1 MNRRVRHALRGA
13 FIASLITIGTAPVWS
28 APVEASASAQ
38 AAMPAPLEK
47 QALEW
52 LAQLDGKDYQ
62 ASLKSAAAAFRAKVT
77 PEKWEE
83 GVKQLRSMLGE
94 TKSRKLVSTQRQ
106 TNPEGAPK
114 GEYQFLLFDTQFG
127 QKTVKENV
135 VFVKEPDGQWRVTG
149 YFIR

>member
-1 MNRRVRHALRGA
+1 MNRPVRHALQGV
-13 FIASLITIGTAPVWS
+13 FIASLMGLAS
-28 APVEASASAQ
+28 APVMAGPAAEPARAQ
-38 AAMPAPLEK
+38 ALTASLEK
-47 QALEW
+47 QALVW
-52 LAQLDGKDYQ
+52 LSQLDGKDYQ
-62 ASLKSAAAAFRAKVT
+62 ASLNSAAAAFRAKVT
-77 PEKWEE
+77 PDKWED

-114 GEYQFLLFDTQFG
+114 GEYQFLLFDTQFD